1 VTEEASDS
9 EDELEPLDF
18 SDEDPVAADFVV
30 DSVVAA
36 VVADAF
42 CALAAFV
49 VATFAEAALVEAV
62 SVLVV
67 LARLASATSAGSC
80 PEASWT

>member
-1 VTEEASDS
+1 MTEDASDS
-9 EDELEPLDF
+9 LEEPEPLAF
-18 SDEDPVAADFVV
+18 SDEDPVTADFVV
-30 DSVVAA
+30 DS

-42 CALAAFV
+42 CALAALV